1 MFNDTWMCV
10 HDRHVEGQDRGSARL
25 SVDGVVY
32 QLLGPPQPHLGSAL
46 INGWRQAGGGAGPG
60 ATYSSLLGP
69 ASSSLAPAPPG
80 HGPHDTAAALDTC
93 YTAPCPAHLPRPPW
107 PLDTVTLSS
116 GIVRPVFGGQRTCGS
131 WAGSHGD
138 PGSIHNTLGDTSS
151 GPSLPP
157 TSTPLQSP
165 GNNRCRSL
173 QSWSKLRSKLNQIHC
188 HVMLWLMMFIC
199 TIVCGVSNEFCI
211 GKAVSLTKVPLPVLT
226 EYLAGCPKCE
236 VWDDVSNTSSDYRLQ
251 TVLWSKHP
259 TLDMQSV

>member
-1 MFNDTWMCV
+1 MCV

-69 ASSSLAPAPPG
+69 ASISLAPAPPG

-188 HVMLWLMMFIC
+188 HVMLWLMMFILL
-199 TIVCGVSNEFCI
+199 S
-211 GKAVSLTKVPLPVLT
+211 AVYLMNSVVAKPSPSALTKVPLPVLR
-226 EYLAGCPKCE
+226 GCPYI
-236 VWDDVSNTSSDYRLQ
+236 T
-251 TVLWSKHP
+251 
-259 TLDMQSV
+259 